1 MHGGHPGGDA
11 AAERAP
17 SGAGAAAA
25 RAACTARSRARR
37 RIAACARR
45 RWRGRPSARCAP
57 RYSGAARQGG
67 AARGR
72 GGDHAAARATW
83 NVVCSSIRGPST
95 EPSTVRAAVDVAK
108 YCSMQSRQV
117 SQTLAV
123 RPSKVSQ
130 RPKVSQSPARSPP
143 RPVPTNLFAPGL
155 RCPLHRTESRVS
167 PGPQPT
173 RRGRSG
179 RAGRR
184 ARATL
189 AASSHTTPTTLSAE
203 EATYWT
209 TKIKNELRSKNR
221 ALTSVVCGHVRETTG
236 AQARKHSARITKENK
251 TNQRVL
257 YYGSG
262 RLAHTTHPTW
272 TNKAT
277 RSIRRDRLQYIT

>member
-123 RPSKVSQ
+123 RPSIAEAKYL
-130 RPKVSQSPARSPP
+130 KA
-143 RPVPTNLFAPGL
+143 PVTTAAGPHEPLCSGRL
-155 RCPLHRTESRVS
+155 RCPLHRVS
-167 PGPQPT
+167 PADP
-173 RRGRSG
+173 
-179 RAGRR
+179 AEVA
-184 ARATL
+184 ARL
-189 AASSHTTPTTLSAE
+189 ASSHTTHHTNHTA
-203 EATYWT
+203 
-209 TKIKNELRSKNR
+209 
-221 ALTSVVCGHVRETTG
+221 VC
-236 AQARKHSARITKENK
+236 
-251 TNQRVL
+251 
-257 YYGSG
+257 
-262 RLAHTTHPTW
+262 
-272 TNKAT
+272 
-277 RSIRRDRLQYIT
+277 

>member
-130 RPKVSQSPARSPP
+130 RPKVSQSPAR
-143 RPVPTNLFAPGL
+143 G
-155 RCPLHRTESRVS
+155 HH
-167 PGPQPT
+167 
-173 RRGRSG
+173 RGRSPRTSLLREIEMPTSPSVPSRPG
-179 RAGRR
+179 GSRGALGELPHTDTPHHNHTERR
-184 ARATL
+184 G
-189 AASSHTTPTTLSAE
+189 SHI
-203 EATYWT
+203 YWP

-221 ALTSVVCGHVRETTG
+221 ALTSVDTFTIIHHS
-236 AQARKHSARITKENK
+236 HSARGIKAE
-251 TNQRVL
+251 
-257 YYGSG
+257 
-262 RLAHTTHPTW
+262 AH
-272 TNKAT
+272 
-277 RSIRRDRLQYIT
+277 RR